1 MSTARNVRA
10 GGAFIEVFIKDRVQA
25 GIKTINR
32 QLLSFAAK
40 AGLAGAAVGAAG
52 FAILRPLVS
61 AGKEFA
67 EFDRRLRAA
76 AAASELTS
84 GQMEQLGE
92 EIKKVS
98 QRSGTV
104 LIDLADETVEL
115 ARALGK
121 VDPSELANLADVI
134 AQLSKASGDTLGIS
148 RTGLLSTIGAFGLK
162 NSQAKDVANLLIKG
176 ANSSQAS
183 LSDFVFTLKTLAP
196 VSKAA
201 GISLQTTIALAAGL
215 STIGI
220 KGEEAGTQLRR
231 LAIDVTAN
239 TKELEKSFGIII
251 PKGSTFLNVLELLSE
266 ATAGD
271 NVSTRADKF
280 NKAFGLLGITSAL
293 GIGTTAEQIKE
304 FQKSFVDVSGELQKQ
319 FDKIQ
324 GGLGGGFDRMSS
336 SLQVL
341 RVTVGGALEDLFGR
355 FADGVQ
361 AINAV
366 ISPFIKNNKEAVQVI
381 ALVGVA
387 AIVTS
392 VSLLLMS
399 GAAVAL
405 SLVLGAL
412 SSILLVLQTPLG
424 LIAAVV
430 LSNIVFFGLLGAAFL
445 TFTKTGNTLARSLG
459 SGIIYVFRQLKKTAK
474 EVLAVVTLTME
485 GISLSFQNGN
495 LEAAATIAFQGIKIA
510 GIIAFRDLSKVV
522 DAFFTRVQLGL
533 LGLGAGLGLNASILK
548 GLLAGLAGVAGGS
561 ATSALSKELA
571 KAQKELQDLVDKQ
584 KKNAADPKLGDSLG
598 KAIDEAVGGIPN
610 GNGIEKGIQGMVSS
624 SFDSTRGLIK
634 GQKNSSAEQLKSIA
648 GSARETADVLRNGV
662 VTVKLYNAGVAKR
675 AKAQEKFEAQFA
687 AGWAEEVGNTF
698 SQNKI
703 TTERASRLRELS
715 IKERERQD
723 RVDAQKAEREAS
735 RADLGLATEK
745 DIAQRKK
752 DREAEKAQRLKDYT
766 FPNNRKPNEP
776 FELIE
781 KPITLSDPNNK
792 PKAFELINPEPRY
805 SVQDFP
811 DPILNVKSKF
821 MEAYERMLK
830 RDKANEDAKQQA
842 REDAR
847 AKPPELDPVS
857 RAQQILSSTGAQL
870 KAKEQANME
879 GAVNALDRTLDYLIS
894 KEDGGKAVDP
904 LTSAAEAMKRADEA
918 LKAKLDADRKQQD
931 ELLMQFFLDS
941 KKQTSLLQK
950 IADKEGAVFV

>member
-1 MSTARNVRA
+1 MSTASNTRA

-271 NVSTRADKF
+271 NVSTKADKF

-510 GIIAFRDLSKVV
+510 GIIAFRDLSKVA
-522 DAFFTRVQLGL
+522 DAFFTRVQYGL
-533 LGLGAGLGLNASILK
+533 LGLGAGLGLNAKLLG
-548 GLLAGLAGVAGGS
+548 GLLGGLVGGGS
-561 ATSALSKELA
+561 ATPALSKSLIES
-571 KAQKELQDLVDKQ
+571 QKELQELVDEQ
-584 KKNAADPKLGDSLG
+584 RKKLKLADPKLGDSLG
-598 KAIDEAVGGIPN
+598 KAIDEAVGGMP
-610 GNGIEKGIQGMVSS
+610 NGIEKGIQGMVSS

-648 GSARETADVLRNGV
+648 GSARETADVLRNGI
-662 VTVKLYNAGVAKR
+662 VTVKLYNARVAN
-675 AKAQEKFEAQFA
+675 A
-687 AGWAEEVGNTF
+687 AA
-698 SQNKI
+698 
-703 TTERASRLRELS
+703 AS
-715 IKERERQD
+715 
-723 RVDAQKAEREAS
+723 
-735 RADLGLATEK
+735 
-745 DIAQRKK
+745 
-752 DREAEKAQRLKDYT
+752 
-766 FPNNRKPNEP
+766 
-776 FELIE
+776 
-781 KPITLSDPNNK
+781 
-792 PKAFELINPEPRY
+792 
-805 SVQDFP
+805 
-811 DPILNVKSKF
+811 
-821 MEAYERMLK
+821 
-830 RDKANEDAKQQA
+830 
-842 REDAR
+842 
-847 AKPPELDPVS
+847 
-857 RAQQILSSTGAQL
+857 
-870 KAKEQANME
+870 
-879 GAVNALDRTLDYLIS
+879 
-894 KEDGGKAVDP
+894 
-904 LTSAAEAMKRADEA
+904 
-918 LKAKLDADRKQQD
+918 KAKLDAPIGEDGLPVNESRNTLTPERERRLREAVARRRKLAQERADLLDINLEQKSLDRANLPSKADIEAKRKADAEKLNKDRD
-931 ELLMQFFLDS
+931 ERFNANRPFNKKANVDDLEREPKREILSKEELQAKLIKEALEADALEL
-941 KKQTSLLQK
+941 KKQTSLLQI